1 MMKKVALLLL
11 LTASQAQAVTL
22 GEIIRNCRADGK
34 VLCPTTSYG
43 KPMQA
48 CLAQH
53 MKQLS
58 PACKPIVVRLNNGEK
73 VTFF

>member
-1 MMKKVALLLL
+1 MMKKIMLLLI

-34 VLCPTTSYG
+34 ALCPNASYG
-43 KPMQA
+43 KAMQT